1 MNLKTAQTIQKP
13 LPLSSDIFSE
23 QSSSSGEPARI
34 LIVEDSPRIAALMV
48 KGLQRYGF
56 DCEVVTDG
64 GTALNKVL
72 VDSFDLMLLDLGL
85 PVKDGRSVLYEVRLR
100 GLQLPIIVVT
110 ARSLDPRED
119 EIVYTFADEVVSKP
133 FTMNS
138 LIQKVRSLL

>member
-1 MNLKTAQTIQKP
+1 MNLKPIQPVQKP
-13 LPLSSDIFSE
+13 LPLSIDVASGQFLL
-23 QSSSSGEPARI
+23 SSEPARI

-56 DCEVVTDG
+56 VCEVVTDG
-64 GTALNKVL
+64 GTALDKVL

-110 ARSLDPRED
+110 AHSLDPRED
-119 EIVYTFADEVVSKP
+119 EIVYTYANEVVNKP
-133 FTMNS
+133 FTMNN